1 MDDEKILQDAQAA
14 LREGRAGEAR
24 RLLHGLV
31 ERDPHNGRAWIV
43 LSQATEIADQRDL
56 YQRKALE
63 AGAVSEV
70 TPPATGLVRPEDAAI
85 VRAAEVAL
93 DQDRAGEVRRLLL
106 PLVER
111 DPGNGR
117 AWFVLSQA
125 SSLDSQRQLY
135 WKRAWDAGYR
145 YADPPLPMRPGQ
157 PNAPRPRR
165 PDQPPPLFAHSEPP
179 CLPAPPRPMS
189 DERLDDEALTE
200 IIFALVVLVI
210 FIILSALTGG
220 AIEIEIGA
228 LPGVFAWALRPGAI
242 SLLTS
247 YEPGS

>member
-24 RLLHGLV
+24 RLLHELV
-31 ERDPHNGRAWIV
+31 ERDPGNGRAWIV
-43 LSQATEIADQRDL
+43 LSQAAEVADQRDL

-63 AGAVSEV
+63 AGMASEV
-70 TPPATGLVRPEDAAI
+70 TPPAPDLGRPEDAAI

-157 PNAPRPRR
+157 PNAPRHRL
-165 PDQPPPLFAHSEPP
+165 PDQPPPLFAHVQEPRHFP
-179 CLPAPPRPMS
+179 IPIRRDS
-189 DERLDDEALTE
+189 DDRLDDETLNKL
-200 IIFALVVLVI
+200 IITAVILII
-210 FIILSALTGG
+210 FIILSILTGG

-228 LPGVFAWALRPGAI
+228 LPGVFAWSLRP
-242 SLLTS
+242 
-247 YEPGS
+247 E

>member
-1 MDDEKILQDAQAA
+1 M
-14 LREGRAGEAR
+14 
-24 RLLHGLV
+24 
-31 ERDPHNGRAWIV
+31 
-43 LSQATEIADQRDL
+43 
-56 YQRKALE
+56 
-63 AGAVSEV
+63 
-70 TPPATGLVRPEDAAI
+70 
-85 VRAAEVAL
+85 
-93 DQDRAGEVRRLLL
+93 GEVRRLLM

-111 DPGNGR
+111 DPGNGE

-135 WKRAWDAGYR
+135 WKRAWDAGYK
-145 YADPPLPMRPGQ
+145 YLLP
-157 PNAPRPRR
+157 APRSSAGRPTQPLGPRYR
-165 PDQPPPLFAHSEPP
+165 APLDEPPPLFAQLSEPP
-179 CLPAPPRPMS
+179 GLPAPPRPMS

-242 SLLTS
+242 SLLTT